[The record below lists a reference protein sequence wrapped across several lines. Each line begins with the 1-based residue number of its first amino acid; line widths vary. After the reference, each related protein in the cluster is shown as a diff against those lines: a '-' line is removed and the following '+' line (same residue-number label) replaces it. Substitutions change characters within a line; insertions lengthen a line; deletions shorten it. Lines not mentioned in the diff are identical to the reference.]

1 MSFGRFDQGDE
12 GEAMSDINM
21 TPLIDVMLVL
31 LVIFIITAP
40 LLTGSLKLDLPKVEA
55 PAAQQVPTV
64 LDVGLRK
71 DGQLFLSDK
80 AVTLAQLTAR
90 FATAAKQ
97 SDKTEV
103 HISADT
109 AVPYGDVAR
118 VMGAA
123 QNAGLSRIGLITQ
136 QPTGTGHL
144 SATAS
149 AP

>member
-40 LLTGSLKLDLPKVEA
+40 LLTGSLKLDLPKVDA
-55 PAAQQVPTV
+55 PAAQQPPGV
-64 LDVGLRK
+64 LHVGLRK
-71 DGQLFLSDK
+71 DGQLFLADQ
-80 AVTLAQLTAR
+80 AVTLAQLASR
-90 FATAAKQ
+90 FAAAAQQ

-103 HISADT
+103 HISADA

-123 QNAGLSRIGLITQ
+123 QAAGLRRIGLITQ
-136 QPTGTGHL
+136 PPTG
-144 SATAS
+144 AAS
-149 AP
+149 AVR

>member
-1 MSFGRFDQGDE
+1 MSFGSFDQDDD

-55 PAAQQVPTV
+55 SAVQQAPTV
-64 LDVGLRK
+64 LNVGLRK
-71 DGQLFLSDK
+71 DGQLYLADQPI
-80 AVTLAQLTAR
+80 ALAQLTLR
-90 FATAAKQ
+90 FAAAAQQ
-97 SDKTEV
+97 SAKTEV
-103 HISADT
+103 HISADA

-123 QNAGLSRIGLITQ
+123 QNAGLSRIGLITHP
-136 QPTGTGHL
+136 PTGAAS
-144 SATAS
+144 SAG
-149 AP
+149 

>member
-1 MSFGRFDQGDE
+1 MSFGSFDRDTD

-40 LLTGSLKLDLPKVEA
+40 LLTGSLKLDLPKVDA
-55 PAAQQVPTV
+55 PAAQQTPTV
-64 LDVGLRK
+64 LQVGLRK
-71 DGQLFLSDK
+71 DGQLY
-80 AVTLAQLTAR
+80 LADQPISLQQLTAR
-90 FATAAKQ
+90 FVAAAKQ

-103 HISADT
+103 HLSADT

-123 QNAGLSRIGLITQ
+123 QAAGLSRIGLITQ
-136 QPTGTGHL
+136 PPAG
-144 SATAS
+144 AAS
-149 AP
+149 AAR

>member
-1 MSFGRFDQGDE
+1 MSFGSFDQGDD

-40 LLTGSLKLDLPKVEA
+40 LLTGSLKLDLPKVDA
-55 PAAQQVPTV
+55 PPSQQTPTV

-71 DGQLFLSDK
+71 DGQLYL
-80 AVTLAQLTAR
+80 AGQAITLPQLAAR
-90 FATAAKQ
+90 FAASAQQ
-97 SDKTEV
+97 SAKTEV
-103 HISADT
+103 HISADA

-123 QNAGLSRIGLITQ
+123 QSAGLSRIGLITQ
-136 QPTGTGHL
+136 PPTG
-144 SATAS
+144 AAS
-149 AP
+149 AAR

>member
-1 MSFGRFDQGDE
+1 MSFGSFDQDDD

-55 PAAQQVPTV
+55 SAVQQAPTV
-64 LDVGLRK
+64 LNVGLRK
-71 DGQLFLSDK
+71 DGQLYLADQPI
-80 AVTLAQLTAR
+80 ALAQLTLR
-90 FATAAKQ
+90 FAAAAQQ
-97 SDKTEV
+97 SAKTEV
-103 HISADT
+103 HISADA

-123 QNAGLSRIGLITQ
+123 QNAGLSRIGLITHP
-136 QPTGTGHL
+136 PTG
-144 SATAS
+144 AAS
-149 AP
+149 GAG

>member
-64 LDVGLRK
+64 LNVGLRK
-71 DGQLFLSDK
+71 DGQLYLADK
-80 AVTLAQLTAR
+80 AITLDQLKAR
-90 FATAAKQ
+90 FAAAAKQ
-97 SDKTEV
+97 SAKTEV

-109 AVPYGDVAR
+109 AVPYGDVAQ
-118 VMGAA
+118 VMGTA

-136 QPTGTGHL
+136 QPAG
-144 SATAS
+144 TAS
-149 AP
+149 AAVR